1 MYNYLCI
8 NLMYYEYTKIIFI
21 IMYYIIIY
29 EVHSACMN
37 QCSSL
42 CINDDLL
49 LNLTVA
55 CFLNQQ
61 LVYTF
66 SKLSSRAAAPF

>member
-1 MYNYLCI
+1 MHNYLCI
-8 NLMYYEYTKIIFI
+8 NLMYYECTKIII
-21 IMYYIIIY
+21 LIMYLIIIY

-42 CINDDLL
+42 CITDELL

-55 CFLNQQ
+55 CFLHQQ

-66 SKLSSRAAAPF
+66 CKLSSRAAAPF